1 MTYASDAPPRHNKRR
16 RYIARLLPV
25 VIVVLA
31 VWVIANPRERF
42 GWCCYALTTY
52 NTIPRPIADYQVRS
66 DGKVRTVSK
75 THSISLAT
83 VEWLLESR
91 PQVLI
96 IGTGWDGVAKTDAT
110 IAHIEDCQVRVLKT
124 SEAIKLFNQL
134 KSAGSAVSIHLHSTC

>member
-16 RYIARLLPV
+16 RYIVLPV

-31 VWVIANPRERF
+31 VWVISNPRERF

-52 NTIPRPIADYQVRS
+52 NTIPRLIADYQVRS

-75 THSISLAT
+75 THSISLVT

-110 IAHIEDCQVRVLKT
+110 IARIEGCQVRVLKT

-134 KSAGSAVSIHLHSTC
+134 KSAGSAVSIHVHSTC